1 MLLSLQKITKDNKA
15 RQLRNKDV
23 SVSYVIGLLEGSFV
37 IKLIFTLF

>member
-1 MLLSLQKITKDNKA
+1 MLLSLQQITKNNKA
-15 RQLRNKDV
+15 HHLRNKDV